1 MSLKRLTPQ
10 QKMDIFQ
17 ELVETQDS
25 VKNVRK
31 SYEVITEKFEINE
44 DQLKAIE
51 DEGLDKQWPP
61 LADARVGE

>member
-44 DQLKAIE
+44 DQLKPIE